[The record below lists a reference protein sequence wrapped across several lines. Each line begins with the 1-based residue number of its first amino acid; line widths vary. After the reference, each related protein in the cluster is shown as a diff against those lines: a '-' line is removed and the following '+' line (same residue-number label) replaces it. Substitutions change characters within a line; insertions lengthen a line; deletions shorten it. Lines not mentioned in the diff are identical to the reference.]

1 MIKLGLINHH
11 NSITSIMKTS
21 TIIQTSILAAAVGLS
36 SCSSLGTYNTVSANK
51 VGAVTEDVPATIIS
65 VSDCTQET
73 SSSAKN
79 LGTGLGAAL
88 GAGAGSLLGR
98 GKGQIVSAV
107 GFGAVGALAGRYI
120 TDAAGN
126 TKCQRITVRTDNKPR
141 KTLTI
146 VQPVYKEFG
155 ELYAGMRGTLRVGSG
170 NTSSFVPS
178 GY

>member
-1 MIKLGLINHH
+1 
-11 NSITSIMKTS
+11 MKK
-21 TIIQTSILAAAVGLS
+21 TIIPTSVIALVLGLS

-51 VGAVTEDVPATIIS
+51 VGAVTEDVPATILS

-73 SSSAKN
+73 SSTARN
-79 LGTGLGAAL
+79 LGTLGGAAL

-98 GKGQIVSAV
+98 GKGQVVSAV
-107 GFGAVGALAGRYI
+107 GFGLVGAAAGRYI

-126 TKCQRITVRTDNKPR
+126 TKCQRITVRTDTKPR

-155 ELYAGMRGTLRVGSG
+155 ALYAGMHGTLRIGSG